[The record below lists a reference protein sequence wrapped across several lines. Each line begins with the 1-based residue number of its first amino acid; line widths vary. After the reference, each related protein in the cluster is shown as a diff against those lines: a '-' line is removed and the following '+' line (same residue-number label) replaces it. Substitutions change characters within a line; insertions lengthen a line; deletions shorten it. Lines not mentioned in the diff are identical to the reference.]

1 MTLIKLNL
9 PVLDEIRSRL
19 EVIDSKLES
28 IQQKNTLT
36 GKWLNSKEAA
46 KALGI
51 TTRTL
56 QTYRDQCKIPFSQF
70 GREVR
75 YRASDI
81 QQFLMDHY
89 AKSNNQGGPGHV
101 Q

>member
-1 MTLIKLNL
+1 MTGINLNL
-9 PVLDEIRSRL
+9 PVLDEIKSRL
-19 EVIDSKLES
+19 EVIDSKLDS
-28 IQQKNTLT
+28 IKQNDPLNAN
-36 GKWLNSKEAA
+36 WLNSKESA

-56 QTYRDQCKIPFSQF
+56 QTYRDQGRIPFSQF

-75 YRASDI
+75 YRADDI

-89 AKSNNQGGPGHV
+89 VKAQNQGGLGHE
-101 Q
+101 

>member
-1 MTLIKLNL
+1 MKIKKKIFQH
-9 PVLDEIRSRL
+9 VITKL

-28 IQQKNTLT
+28 IQKERTFNMKVLT
-36 GKWLNSKEAA
+36 SKEAA
-46 KALGI
+46 QALRV

-56 QTYRDQCKIPFSQF
+56 QTYRDQGTIPFFQF

-75 YRASDI
+75 FHAEDI

-89 AKSNNQGGPGHV
+89 VKPSNWKVGLS
-101 Q
+101 

>member
-1 MTLIKLNL
+1 MNTIEMNL
-9 PVLDEIRSRL
+9 PALDEINSRL

-28 IQQKNTLT
+28 IQKERTPNNTVLT
-36 GKWLNSKEAA
+36 SKEAA
-46 KALGI
+46 QALRV

-56 QTYRDQCKIPFSQF
+56 QSYRDQGIIPFTQF

-75 YRASDI
+75 YHDEDI

-89 AKSNNQGGPGHV
+89 VKPSNKEGGLS
-101 Q
+101 

>member
-1 MTLIKLNL
+1 MKKIEFEI
-9 PVLDEIRSRL
+9 PILDEINSRL

-28 IQQKNTLT
+28 IQKAKALNNAVLT
-36 GKWLNSKEAA
+36 SKEAA
-46 KALGI
+46 LALRV

-56 QTYRDQCKIPFSQF
+56 QTYRNQGIIPFIQV

-75 YRASDI
+75 YHADDI

-89 AKSNNQGGPGHV
+89 VRPSNWKGGLA
-101 Q
+101 

>member
-1 MTLIKLNL
+1 MKTIEFEIPILN
-9 PVLDEIRSRL
+9 VIQSRL

-28 IQQKNTLT
+28 IQKVKTHNKKVLT
-36 GKWLNSKEAA
+36 SKEAA
-46 KALGI
+46 LALRV

-56 QTYRDQCKIPFSQF
+56 QTYRDQGIIPFFQF

-75 YRASDI
+75 YHAEDI

-89 AKSNNQGGPGHV
+89 VKPSNWKGGLA
-101 Q
+101 